1 METENETIA
10 LAREMREL
18 NSEKN
23 IQNIVLNAEK
33 EKYANLLRSEMGQD
47 IKDVL
52 SGKKVVKMSK
62 WEIFKYKFN
71 YYLNKIFKVL

>member
-10 LAREMREL
+10 LAREVREL
-18 NSEKN
+18 KSEKN
-23 IQNIVLNAEK
+23 IQNIVLTAEK
-33 EKYANLLRSEMGQD
+33 EKYAKLLRSEMGQD

-52 SGKKVVKMSK
+52 SGKKIVKMSK